1 MTDSDD
7 TTTIPTVQPPPSS
20 APPPPPFGAPP
31 PPPPPPPAWRPPR
44 DERRRDVSLVFGVI
58 LLLIGLWFF
67 ASRTL
72 GLTLPRLEW
81 SQLWPILLIGL
92 GVWIVLGAFRRPR

>member
-20 APPPPPFGAPP
+20 VPPPPPSYA
-31 PPPPPPPAWRPPR
+31 PPPPAWRPPR

-72 GLTLPRLEW
+72 GLTLPRLEL